1 MPCYNPLL
9 AYRLDGKITFHK
21 PFVYAKGFNLPCGQC
36 IGCRLSYS
44 RQWAIRCV
52 HEAQMHENNCFI
64 TLTFSPE
71 ELAKRNNPQS
81 LDVAEFQRF
90 MKRLRKKYGKG
101 VRFFHCGEYG
111 EQNKRPHYHAL
122 LFGVDF
128 SDRVLWSQRNGV
140 KLYVSD
146 NLSKLWPY
154 GFSTIGD
161 VTFESAAYCARYV
174 MKKIRGEAAEDHYM
188 FTDMV
193 TGEVS
198 QVQPEY
204 ATMSR
209 KPGIGK
215 PWFDKYK
222 EDVFPNDYCVVRGH
236 EVKPPRYYETLLS
249 EEELVQLK
257 AKRKEDAPEVY
268 ENYDERMDRLWVSQI
283 VKEEAL
289 KRLIRDL

>member
-1 MPCYNPLL
+1 
-9 AYRLDGKITFHK
+9 
-21 PFVYAKGFNLPCGQC
+21 
-36 IGCRLSYS
+36 
-44 RQWAIRCV
+44 
-52 HEAQMHENNCFI
+52 MHEHSCFI

-71 ELAKRNNPQS
+71 ELEKRQNPSS
-81 LDVAEFQRF
+81 LDVSEFQRF
-90 MKRLRKKYGKG
+90 MKRLRKKYGRG

-128 SDRVLWSQRNGV
+128 SDRVLWSQRQGV

-161 VTFESAAYCARYV
+161 VTFESAAYVARYV
-174 MKKIRGEAAEDHYM
+174 MKKMRGEASADHYSNWI
-188 FTDMV
+188 DPI
-193 TGEVS
+193 TGEVTE
-198 QVQPEY
+198 VKPEY

-215 PWFDKYK
+215 TWFDKFK
-222 EDVFPNDYCVVRGH
+222 SDVFPNDYCVVRGH
-236 EVKPPRYYETLLS
+236 EIKPPRYYETLLS
-249 EEELVQLK
+249 EEELQDLK
-257 AKRKEDAPEVY
+257 AKRKENAPEVY

>member
-1 MPCYNPLL
+1 
-9 AYRLDGKITFHK
+9 
-21 PFVYAKGFNLPCGQC
+21 
-36 IGCRLSYS
+36 
-44 RQWAIRCV
+44 
-52 HEAQMHENNCFI
+52 MHEQNCFI

-71 ELAKRNNPQS
+71 ELAKRENPQS
-81 LDVAEFQRF
+81 LDVGEFQRF
-90 MKRLRKKYGKG
+90 MKRLRKKYGAG

-128 SDRVLWSQRNGV
+128 SDRQLFSQRDGV

-146 NLSKLWPY
+146 SLSKLWPY

-174 MKKIRGEAAEDHYM
+174 MKKIRGEAASEHYM
-188 FTDMV
+188 WTDMS
-193 TGEVS
+193 TGEVT
-198 QVQPEY
+198 QVKPEY

-215 PWFDKYK
+215 TWFDKYK
-222 EDVFPNDYCVVRGH
+222 KDVFPNDYCVIRGH
-236 EVKPPRYYETLLS
+236 EVRPPRYYETLLS
-249 EEELVQLK
+249 EEELIELK
-257 AKRKEDAPEVY
+257 AKRKENAPEVY
-268 ENYDERMDRLWVSQI
+268 ENYDERMDRLWVSQL

>member
-1 MPCYNPLL
+1 
-9 AYRLDGKITFHK
+9 
-21 PFVYAKGFNLPCGQC
+21 
-36 IGCRLSYS
+36 
-44 RQWAIRCV
+44 
-52 HEAQMHENNCFI
+52 MHEHNCFI

-81 LDVAEFQRF
+81 LDVSEFQRF
-90 MKRLRKKYGKG
+90 MKRLRKKYGK

-128 SDRVLWSQRNGV
+128 SDRQLFSQRNGV
-140 KLYVSD
+140 RLYVSD

-174 MKKIRGEAAEDHYM
+174 MKKVRGEGSQDHYM
-188 FTDMV
+188 WTDME
-193 TGEVS
+193 TGEVNP
-198 QVQPEY
+198 VKPEY

-215 PWFDKYK
+215 TWFDKYK
-222 EDVFPNDYCVVRGH
+222 SDVFPNDYCVIRGH
-236 EVKPPRYYETLLS
+236 EVRPPRYYETLLS
-249 EEELVQLK
+249 EEELK
-257 AKRKEDAPEVY
+257 AVKEKRKKDAPEVY
-268 ENYDERMDRLWVSQI
+268 EHYDERMDRLWVSQL